1 MPLTFLHNAAMAVAY
16 SRVSAISA
24 PVLSTTLCPGV
35 PANSSAMAPAAGQEN
50 GASVDMTINPVVGA
64 IRPSKTMVLTDLATS
79 LRESGV
85 DVISLAAGEPDFD
98 TPEPVA
104 EAGIQAIRHA
114 SCRLAA

>member
-1 MPLTFLHNAAMAVAY
+1 M
-16 SRVSAISA
+16 
-24 PVLSTTLCPGV
+24 
-35 PANSSAMAPAAGQEN
+35 
-50 GASVDMTINPVVGA
+50 DMTINPVVGA
-64 IRPSKTMVLTDLATS
+64 IRPSKTMVLSDLATS

-114 SCRLAA
+114 SYRLAVQAKDSMQCVLASTILHMTADQ